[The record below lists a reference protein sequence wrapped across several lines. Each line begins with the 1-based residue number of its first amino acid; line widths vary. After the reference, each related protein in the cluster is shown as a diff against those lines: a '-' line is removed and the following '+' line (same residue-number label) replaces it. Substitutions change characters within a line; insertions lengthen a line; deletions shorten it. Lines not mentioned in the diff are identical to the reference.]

1 MRKIRLLT
9 PNRTAIQRKRAKDYL
24 LVTLLSFALSVSLT
38 RSFLYLTGYPQLGSG
53 ELHIAHVLWGGLL
66 LFISALIPLILTNQ
80 WALML
85 SAAITGFGVGLFIDE
100 VGKFIT
106 QSNDYFYPSAAP
118 IIYAF
123 FLLTVL
129 LYVSLRKPSRPDPR
143 AQLYSVLSDME
154 EILDKDLSE
163 QERQSLLE
171 RLRDVK
177 LNSADTSL
185 VELSCQLERF
195 LSSEDIHLT
204 PHNPPLLDKLRSWLT
219 GLENKFIF
227 RPRHRAML
235 IGGLLALATWALV
248 APVQVFLSI
257 RNVEDLTNII
267 NNLLTQGLVHNPS
280 GLTFFQVRIGID
292 GVIGLV
298 LFAAAILLLIGKEKL
313 GISLG
318 YATLL
323 AALTVANLIVF
334 YFDQFSTI
342 FTAALQF
349 LILIGIIRYRQRFLD
364 PKPQPLL

>member
-1 MRKIRLLT
+1 MKKNSLSGPI
-9 PNRTAIQRKRAKDYL
+9 RTAIQRKRAKDYL

-38 RSFLYLTGYPQLGSG
+38 RSFLYLTGYPQLGGG

-129 LYVSLRKPSRPDPR
+129 LYVSIRKPAKPDTR
-143 AQLYSVLSDME
+143 SQLYSVLSDLE
-154 EILDKDLSE
+154 EILDRDLSE

-171 RLRDVK
+171 RLQDVK
-177 LNSADTSL
+177 LKSSDASL
-185 VELSCQLERF
+185 VELSRQLEQF
-195 LSSEDIHLT
+195 LSFKDLHLA
-204 PHNPPLLDKLRSWLT
+204 PENPPMLEKLRAWWFRS
-219 GLENKFIF
+219 ENKFFI
-227 RPRHRAML
+227 RPRHRAIL
-235 IGGLLALATWALV
+235 IGGLLALAAWALV
-248 APVQVFLSI
+248 APFQVFLSV
-257 RNVEDLTNII
+257 RDVADLTRIV

-280 GLTFFQVRIGID
+280 GLTFFQVRIGIE
-292 GVIGLV
+292 GVTGLV
-298 LFAAAILLLIGKEKL
+298 LFAAAILLMIGKEKL

-323 AALTVANLIVF
+323 VALTVANLIVF

-342 FTAALQF
+342 FTASLQF
-349 LILIGIIRYRQRFLD
+349 LILAGIIRYRQRFLD
-364 PKPQPLL
+364 PKPHPLP